1 MSRRAD
7 RRSQDG
13 GDPAA
18 TACPCCGRRHDAE
31 ERICRRCG
39 VPLELRTAGVPPA
52 PRRAWER
59 EMQARARL
67 VDPSLALGPPV
78 RVATVENL
86 AEAELVQAL
95 LLDAGIPSM
104 VRRAG
109 GFDVPD
115 FLAAGPRDVLVPAA
129 AAAAAEEVL
138 GDKARNTR
146 HAAAIDAPRRAGA
159 PWPRLAALTLVA
171 LLATAAAAALA
182 LALLD
187 ST

>member
-1 MSRRAD
+1 
-7 RRSQDG
+7 
-13 GDPAA
+13 
-18 TACPCCGRRHDAE
+18 
-31 ERICRRCG
+31 
-39 VPLELRTAGVPPA
+39 VPLELRTAGVPPT

-59 EMQARARL
+59 EMRARARL

-129 AAAAAEEVL
+129 AAAAAEDVL
-138 GDKARNTR
+138 GDKARR
-146 HAAAIDAPRRAGA
+146 VPPAEAIGARGRAGA
-159 PWPRLAALTLVA
+159 PWPRLAALTLVVLA
-171 LLATAAAAALA
+171 ATAAAAALA